1 MEYFI
6 ESNGGFLV
14 LYDGNNQLFV
24 NFNWLAIGCIQS
36 SCKTQGE
43 YVIFH
48 DKHIKVALYCEEIC
62 DHCED
67 YDDLSLDTIEDP
79 VIVLHTKYI
88 QKLHADSRTIHLL
101 GFEPTKHL
109 ELDLKDMSK
118 FEVRELE
125 KYVSS
130 HSLNHLHVKLHV
142 CLKQ

>member
-1 MEYFI
+1 MKYGI
-6 ESNGGFLV
+6 ESNDGCLV

-24 NFNWLAIGCIQS
+24 NFNWLKLRCS
-36 SCKTQGE
+36 YYSCKTQGE
-43 YVIFH
+43 YVIFNYK
-48 DKHIKVALYCEEIC
+48 DIRVAFDCEEIC

-130 HSLNHLHVKLHV
+130 HSLNHLQVKLTV
-142 CLKQ
+142 SLEQ